1 MGKGLTVVLLLLV
14 PGLALLP
21 SFGWGERVVQDQLG
35 RRVVLAGHPERIV
48 CLAPNLTEIVF
59 ELGQGERVI
68 GATTHS
74 NHPQAASQL
83 PRVGSYV
90 RPDLELI
97 AALKPDLCLATKD
110 GNPIGAVKRIE
121 SLGIPVFAVDPRSLD
136 GLMEAI
142 MSLAGLLQ
150 AQEQGRELVGGMQS
164 RLALVRERVSLARHA
179 PRVFYQ
185 VGTGP
190 IVAAGRGAF
199 AHELIQAAGGRNVV
213 TLNSAYPRLS
223 MEEVVVLSP
232 EVIIL
237 STMGGEDDAATFRS
251 ALSRWT
257 SVPAVAR
264 GRIHRVESDL
274 FDRPSPRTV
283 AAVEA
288 LAALLHPE
296 LFPGTDPDS
305 DPGSDPDWVQ

>member
-1 MGKGLTVVLLLLV
+1 MV
-14 PGLALLP
+14 
-21 SFGWGERVVQDQLG
+21 EDQLG
-35 RRVVLAGHPERIV
+35 RRVVLDGHPERIV

-59 ELGQGERVI
+59 ELGQGERVV
-68 GATTHS
+68 GATTYS
-74 NHPQAASQL
+74 NHPPVAAKL

-90 RPDLELI
+90 RLDLELI

-110 GNPIGAVKRIE
+110 GNPLGAVKRIE
-121 SLGIPVFAVDPRSLD
+121 SLGIPVFAVDPRGLD
-136 GLMEAI
+136 GLMDAI
-142 MSLAGLLQ
+142 MSLAGLLR
-150 AQEQGRELVGGMQS
+150 AEEKGRELVRGMQS
-164 RLALVRERVSLARHA
+164 RLALVRERVSLARHV

-213 TLNSAYPRLS
+213 SQDMAYPRLS

-237 STMGGEDDAATFRS
+237 STMGGEDDAAAFFS
-251 ALSRWT
+251 ALSRWN
-257 SVPAVAR
+257 SIPAVAH

-288 LAALLHPE
+288 LAALLHPD
-296 LFPGTDPDS
+296 LFPGGDTGPDPEAAR
-305 DPGSDPDWVQ
+305 

>member
-1 MGKGLTVVLLLLV
+1 MRKGFAVVFFLLV
-14 PGLALLP
+14 SGLALLP
-21 SFGWGERVVQDQLG
+21 SAGWGERVVEDQLG

-59 ELGQGERVI
+59 ALGQGERVV
-68 GATTHS
+68 GATTYS
-74 NHPQAASQL
+74 THPPAAAKL

-97 AALKPDLCLATKD
+97 AALEPDLCLATKD

-121 SLGIPVFAVDPRSLD
+121 SLGIPVFAVDPRNLD

-142 MSLAGLLQ
+142 TSLAGLLH
-150 AQEQGRELVGGMQS
+150 AREQGRELVRGMQS
-164 RLALVRERVSLARHA
+164 RLTLVRERVSQARHA

-190 IVAAGRGAF
+190 IVGAGRGAF

-237 STMGGEDDAATFRS
+237 STMGGEGDAASFCN
-251 ALSRWT
+251 ALSQWT
-257 SVPAVAR
+257 SVPAVTK
-264 GRIHRVESDL
+264 GRIHRVDSDL

-288 LAALLHPE
+288 LAALLHPD
-296 LFPGTDPDS
+296 LFPETGPGFDPKA
-305 DPGSDPDWVQ
+305 VQ